1 MPAQIVFR
9 RIAKR
14 EMDESIAWYENQR
27 AQLGLELAVEINR
40 TLQNISQSP
49 KQFPLTR
56 GEVRRALVRRFPYG
70 VHYLIEN
77 DRVVVLAV
85 FHVKR
90 NPTLL
95 EDR

>member
-1 MPAQIVFR
+1 MAVPIAFR

-14 EMDESIAWYENQR
+14 EMDESIAWYESQR
-27 AQLGLELAVEINR
+27 EQLGLEFGVEIQR
-40 TLQNISQSP
+40 TLLSISDNP
-49 KQFPLTR
+49 AQFPLTR
-56 GEVRRALVRRFPYG
+56 GDIRRALLRRFPCG
-70 VHYLIEN
+70 VHYLIEDN
-77 DRVVVLAV
+77 QIIVVAI

>member
-27 AQLGLELAVEINR
+27 AQLGVELAVEINR
-40 TLQNISQSP
+40 TLQNISHSP
-49 KQFPLTR
+49 KQFPLMR

-70 VHYLIEN
+70 VHYVIEN

-85 FHVKR
+85 YHVKR
-90 NPTLL
+90 SPTLL
-95 EDR
+95 EDC

>member
-1 MPAQIVFR
+1 MPVEIVFR
-9 RIAKR
+9 RIAKQ

-27 AQLGLELAVEINR
+27 AQLGLELAVPINR

-49 KQFPLTR
+49 KQFPLTGR
-56 GEVRRALVRRFPYG
+56 EVRRALVRRFPYG
-70 VHYLIEN
+70 VHYVIEN

-95 EDR
+95 ENR

>member
-1 MPAQIVFR
+1 MPAGIVFR

-14 EMDESIAWYENQR
+14 EMDESIAWYESQR
-27 AQLGLELAVEINR
+27 EQLGLELAIEIDR
-40 TLQNISQSP
+40 TLQNVSRNP

-56 GEVRRALVRRFPYG
+56 GEVRQALLRRFPYG
-70 VHYLIEN
+70 VHYVVEDNL
-77 DRVVVLAV
+77 VVVLAV

-90 NPTLL
+90 NPSQL

>member
-9 RIAKR
+9 RLAKR

-56 GEVRRALVRRFPYG
+56 GEARRALVRRFPYAG
-70 VHYLIEN
+70 HYVIEN
-77 DRVVVLAV
+77 DLVLAV

-90 NPTLL
+90 NPSLL

>member
-1 MPAQIVFR
+1 MPAGIVFR

-14 EMDESIAWYENQR
+14 EMDESIDWYENQR
-27 AQLGLELAVEINR
+27 EQLGLELAIEIDR
-40 TLQNISQSP
+40 ILQNISRNP

-56 GEVRRALVRRFPYG
+56 GDIRRALLRRFPYG
-70 VHYLIEN
+70 VHYIIEDN
-77 DRVVVLAV
+77 RVVVLAV

-90 NPTLL
+90 NPSLL